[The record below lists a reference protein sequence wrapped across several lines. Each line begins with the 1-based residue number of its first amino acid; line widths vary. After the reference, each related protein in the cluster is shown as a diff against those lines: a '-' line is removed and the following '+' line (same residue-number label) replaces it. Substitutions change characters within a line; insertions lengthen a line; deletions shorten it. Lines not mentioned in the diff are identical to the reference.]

1 MMFEFM
7 KMYSMSELTK
17 NFSKLKTKYV
27 VFPLGL
33 SIILLNVYNY
43 PFRNVN
49 MKSDNPK
56 KFV

>member
-1 MMFEFM
+1 
-7 KMYSMSELTK
+7 MSELTK
-17 NFSKLKTKYV
+17 TLYKPKTKYV
-27 VFPLGL
+27 VFLLGL

-56 KFV
+56 NFV

>member
-1 MMFEFM
+1 
-7 KMYSMSELTK
+7 MYSMSELTK
-17 NFSKLKTKYV
+17 TLYKTEDLKLKTKYV
-27 VFPLGL
+27 VFL
-33 SIILLNVYNY
+33 SRLCTILLNVYHY